1 MTDQAEADYEKTRKK
16 KDPEFDRATYQ
27 PRLPDEILHD
37 LVKIQ
42 LNSAACQNKGF
53 ILDGFPR
60 SVEDSRAIF
69 MNQIPLAKENEEEG
83 AEEEQQFEEKLNE
96 KIVPQYAIALEADD
110 AALTQRAKDLPPEAR
125 DGTHL
130 DDANMVRRLKEYRA
144 RNTEESCVKDF
155 FTQTIGYQNVLAVDC
170 TEPTE
175 EQLGKMREIIE
186 QKGKPCCINMITEE
200 DNKFL
205 NGLKKQAEKEAR
217 AKARAEAAQAA
228 AEAEGSAQEEG
239 STQGAAI
246 IAQESEEEIDELTL
260 LIQKEDAEAA
270 QRAKAEEA
278 G

>member
-1 MTDQAEADYEKTRKK
+1 
-16 KDPEFDRATYQ
+16 
-27 PRLPDEILHD
+27 
-37 LVKIQ
+37 
-42 LNSAACQNKGF
+42 
-53 ILDGFPR
+53 
-60 SVEDSRAIF
+60 
-69 MNQIPLAKENEEEG
+69 
-83 AEEEQQFEEKLNE
+83 
-96 KIVPQYAIALEADD
+96 
-110 AALTQRAKDLPPEAR
+110 
-125 DGTHL
+125 
-130 DDANMVRRLKEYRA
+130 
-144 RNTEESCVKDF
+144 
-155 FTQTIGYQNVLAVDC
+155 
-170 TEPTE
+170 
-175 EQLGKMREIIE
+175 MREIIE